1 MLIFLCLLQNL
12 PYVAPISGGLREGMA
27 LYLKG
32 VIPTN
37 ADQFEINFKT
47 GQSDSDDTAFHFNP
61 RLHQKVVMNSFRN
74 RKWEAKE
81 SVSDNPF
88 KKGETFEMF
97 TVIKSEGYQVYVNG
111 KELYTFKHRITLEK
125 VSTLNIS
132 GHVVVSL
139 FGFMQNWSASSFPTT
154 FTSLSRSHGELS
166 TRQSEILQP
175 VQNPNLPYVAPIS
188 GGLREGMAFYLKGV
202 IPTNADQFEINFK
215 TGQSDSDDTA
225 FHFNPRLHQK
235 VVMNSFRNRKWEA
248 KESVSDNPFKKGET
262 FEMFTVIKSEGYQ
275 VYVNGKE
282 LYTFKHRIPLKKVS
296 TLNING
302 DVAVNLSGFLKNWSA
317 SVFPTKV
324 ITKITTLGSSHGGLS
339 TVQSEILQPVRNPNL
354 PYVAPISGG
363 LREGMALYLQGVV
376 PTNADQFEIN
386 FKTGQSSNDDMAFQ
400 FNPRMDQKV
409 AINSVIN
416 GSWGTEESVSDN
428 PFKKGEAFEMFTVIK
443 SEGYQVYVNGKE
455 LYTFKHR
462 IPLEKVSTLNIS
474 GDVAVNLSEI
484 LQPVQ
489 NPNLPYVAPISGG
502 LREGM
507 ALYLQGVVP
516 TNADQF
522 EINFKTGPSSNDD
535 MAFQFNPR
543 MDQKVAMNSVI
554 NGSWGTEES
563 VSDNPFKKG
572 EAFEMFSVIKSE
584 GFQVYVNGKELYTF
598 KHRIPLEK
606 VSTLNIN
613 GDVAVNLSGFLQNWS
628 ASVSPTEVIT
638 KITTLGSSH
647 GVHSTVQSKI
657 LQPVQN
663 PNLPYVA
670 PISGGLREGMALYLK
685 GVVPTNADQF
695 EINFKTGPSSND
707 DMAFQFNPRMD
718 QKVAMNSVINGSWG
732 TEESVSDNPFKK
744 GEAFEMFSVIKS
756 EGFQVYVNGKE
767 LYTFKHRI
775 PLEKVSTLNIN
786 GDVAVNLSEILQ
798 PVQNP
803 NLPYVAPISGGL
815 REGMALYLQGVVPTD
830 ADQFEINFKTGPSSN
845 DDMAFQFK
853 PRMDQ
858 KVAMNS
864 IINGSWGTEES
875 LGPCPHMGCVAS
887 IHQVYVNGKELYTFK
902 HRIPLEKVSTLNI
915 SGDVAVNLS
924 GFLQNWSAS
933 VFPTEVTTKITTLGT
948 SHGGVSTVQSEILQ
962 PVQNPNLPYVA
973 PISGG
978 LREGMALYLQGV
990 VPTNADQFEI
1000 NFKTGPSSNDDMAF
1014 QFNPRMDQKVAMN
1027 SVINGS
1033 WGTEESVSDN
1043 PFKKGE
1049 AFEMFSVIK
1058 SEGFQVY
1065 VNGKE
1070 LYTFKHR
1077 IPLEKVSTLNISGDV
1092 AVNLSEILQPVQNPN
1107 LPYVA
1112 PISGGLR
1119 EGMALYLQGVVPT
1132 NADQFVINFKTGQS
1146 SNEDKAFHFNPR
1158 MDKKV
1163 AMNSVINGIWGTEES
1178 VSENPFKKG
1187 EAFEMFSVIKS
1198 EGYQVYVNG
1207 KEMYTFKHRIPLE
1220 KVSTLNISGDVA
1232 VKLSGFIQNWSAS
1245 VFPTE
1250 VITKITTLGSSHG
1263 AHSTVQSEILQPVQN
1278 PNLPYVAPISGG
1290 LREGMALYLK
1300 GVVPT
1305 NADQF
1310 EINFK
1315 TGPSSNDDMAFQFKP
1330 RMDQKLAMNS
1340 IINGSWGTE
1349 ESVSDNPFKKGEA
1362 FEMFTVIKSEGY
1374 QVYVNGKE
1382 LYTFKHRI
1390 PLEKVSTLNINGDVA
1405 VNLSEI
1411 LQPVQNPN
1419 LPYVA
1424 PISGGLREG
1433 MALYLQ
1439 GVVPTNADQFE
1450 INFKTGP
1457 SSNDD
1462 MAFQF
1467 NPRMD
1472 QKVAMNS
1479 VINGSW
1485 GTEESVSDNPF
1496 KKGEAF
1502 EMFSVIKSEGFQ
1514 VYVNGKELY
1523 TFKHR
1528 IPLEKV
1534 STLNI
1539 NGDVAVNLSGVLQ
1552 NWSASVSPTE
1562 VITKITTM
1570 CSSHGAHSTV
1580 QSEILQPVQNPNLPY
1595 VAPISGG
1602 LREGMALYL
1611 QGVVP
1616 TNADQFEINF
1626 KTGPSSNDDMAFQFN
1641 PRMDQKVAM
1650 NSVINGSW
1658 GTEESTHCT
1667 PKRKLGACP
1676 HMGCVSSIHQVYVNG
1691 KELYTFQAPYTTG
1704 KKVSTLNINGDVAV
1718 NLSEIL
1724 QPVQNPNLPYV
1735 APISGGLR
1743 EGMALYLQGVVP
1755 TNADQFEIN
1764 FKTGPSSNDDMAFQF
1779 NPRMD
1784 QKVAMNS
1791 VINGSWGTEESVSEN
1806 PFNKGEAFEMLSVIK
1821 SEGFQVYVNGKELYT
1836 FKHRIPLE
1844 KVSTL
1849 NINGDVAVNLSGFL
1863 QNWSASVSPTE
1874 VITKITTLGS
1884 SHGAHSTVQ
1893 SEILQPVQNPNLP
1906 YVAPISGGLREGMAL
1921 YLQGVVP
1928 TNADQ
1933 FEINFKTGPSSNDD
1947 MAFQFNPRM
1956 DQKVA
1961 MNSVIN
1967 GSWGTEESVS
1977 ENPFNKGR
1985 STCLYFETQHTT
1997 KRKLGPCPHMG
2008 CVASIHQVYVN
2019 GKELYTFKHRI
2030 PLEKVSTLNISG
2042 DVAVNLSG
2050 FLQNWSASVFPTEVI
2065 TKITTLGSSHG
2076 AHSTVQSEILQP
2088 VRNPNLPYVA
2098 PISGGLRE
2106 GMALY
2111 LKGVVPT
2118 NADQFEIN
2126 FKTGPSSNDDMAFQ
2140 FHPRMDQKLAMNSI
2154 INGSWGTEESVSD
2167 NPFKKGE
2174 AFEMFTVIKSEGY
2187 QVYVNGKELYTFKH
2201 RIPLEKVSTLN
2212 INGDVAVNLSGFL
2225 QNWSASV
2232 FPTEVI
2238 TKITTLGSSHG
2249 GVSTVQSE
2257 ILQPVQ
2263 NPNLPYVA
2271 PISGGL
2277 REGMALYL
2285 QGVVPTNA
2293 DQFEINFKTGPSSN
2307 DDMAFQFNPR
2317 MDQKLAMN
2325 SIINGSWGTEE
2336 SVSDN
2341 PFKKGEAFE
2350 MFTVIKS
2357 EGYQVYV
2364 NGKELYTF
2372 KHRIPLEKVSTLNIS
2387 GDVAVNLSGFIQN
2400 WSASVFPTEVIT
2412 KITTLGSTHGAH
2424 STVQSEILQPVQN
2437 PNLPYV
2443 APISG
2448 GLREG
2453 MALYLKG
2460 VVPTNADQFE
2470 INFKTGPSSNDDMAF
2485 QFNPRMDQK
2494 LAMNS
2499 IINGS
2504 WGTEESVSDNPFKK
2518 GEAFE
2523 MFSVIKSE
2531 GYQVKLYT
2539 FKHRIPLEKV
2549 STLNFSGDVAVN
2561 LSGFLQVGH
2570 FFFS

>member
-1 MLIFLCLLQNL
+1 MSFTFKSAFQSSFQTISGFSVPYVSRISGGLKAGKAIFIQGSVPSGCESFVVNLKCGESKGNDIAFQIRTQFSSNYMVLNSRQHGAWGKKEKLELPLKQGSSFDLIIAVNSENYQVYLNGSEVGQFQHRIPLDRVIALSVGGEVSLTNVVFTESWTGSSVFGRSASMTFGEHSSTLDESWSLTGSEHNLPTIHPQMGLSLSNTVQNPNLPYVAPISGGLREGMALYLKGVIPTNAEWFEINFKTGQSDSDDTAFHFNPRLHQKVVMNSFRNRKWEAKESVSDNPFKKGETFEMFTVIKSEGYQVYVNGKELYTFKHRIPLEKVSTLNISGHVVVSLFGFMQNWSASSFPTTFTSLSRSHGELSTRQSEILQPVQNPNLPYVAPISGGLREGMALYLKGVIPTNADQFEINFKTGQSDSDDTAFHFNPRLHQKVVMNSFRNRKWEAKESVSDNPFKKGETFEMFTVIKSEGYQVYVNGKELYTFKHRIPLEKVSTLNISGHVVVSLFEILQPVQNPNL

-139 FGFMQNWSASSFPTT
+139 FGFMQF
-154 FTSLSRSHGELS
+154 
-166 TRQSEILQP
+166 
-175 VQNPNLPYVAPIS
+175 NLPC
-188 GGLREGMAFYLKGV
+188 R
-202 IPTNADQFEINFK
+202 FEINFK

-302 DVAVNLSGFLKNWSA
+302 DVAVNL
-317 SVFPTKV
+317 
-324 ITKITTLGSSHGGLS
+324 
-339 TVQSEILQPVRNPNL
+339 SEILQPVRNPNL

-474 GDVAVNLSEI
+474 GDVAVNLSGFLQNWSASVFPTKVITKITTLGSSHAAHSTVQSEI

-613 GDVAVNLSGFLQNWS
+613 GDVAVNLS
-628 ASVSPTEVIT
+628 
-638 KITTLGSSH
+638 
-647 GVHSTVQSKI
+647 
-657 LQPVQN
+657 VQN

-786 GDVAVNLSEILQ
+786 GDVAVNLSGFLQNWSASVFPTEVTTKITTLGSSHGAHSTVQSEILQ

-924 GFLQNWSAS
+924 GFLQN
-933 VFPTEVTTKITTLGT
+933 
-948 SHGGVSTVQSEILQ
+948 
-962 PVQNPNLPYVA
+962 LPYVA

-1092 AVNLSEILQPVQNPN
+1092 AVNLSGFLQVAHKRGVSTVQSEILQPVQNPN

-1232 VKLSGFIQNWSAS
+1232 VKLS
-1245 VFPTE
+1245 
-1250 VITKITTLGSSHG
+1250 
-1263 AHSTVQSEILQPVQN
+1263 EILQPVQN

-1405 VNLSEI
+1405 VNLSGFLQNWSASVSPTEVITKITTLGSSHGAHSTVQSEI

-1718 NLSEIL
+1718 NLSGFLQNWSASVSPTEVITKITTLGSSHGAHSTVQSEIL

-1967 GSWGTEESVS
+1967 GSWGTEES
-1977 ENPFNKGR
+1977 
-1985 STCLYFETQHTT
+1985 TQHTT
-1997 KRKLGPCPHMG
+1997 KRKLGPCPHM
-2008 CVASIHQVYVN
+2008 
-2019 GKELYTFKHRI
+2019 ELYTFKHRI

-2050 FLQNWSASVFPTEVI
+2050 FLQ
-2065 TKITTLGSSHG
+2065 
-2076 AHSTVQSEILQP
+2076 
-2088 VRNPNLPYVA
+2088 
-2098 PISGGLRE
+2098 
-2106 GMALY
+2106 
-2111 LKGVVPT
+2111 
-2118 NADQFEIN
+2118 
-2126 FKTGPSSNDDMAFQ
+2126 
-2140 FHPRMDQKLAMNSI
+2140 
-2154 INGSWGTEESVSD
+2154 
-2167 NPFKKGE
+2167 
-2174 AFEMFTVIKSEGY
+2174 
-2187 QVYVNGKELYTFKH
+2187 
-2201 RIPLEKVSTLN
+2201 
-2212 INGDVAVNLSGFL
+2212 
-2225 QNWSASV
+2225 
-2232 FPTEVI
+2232 
-2238 TKITTLGSSHG
+2238 
-2249 GVSTVQSE
+2249 
-2257 ILQPVQ
+2257 
-2263 NPNLPYVA
+2263 
-2271 PISGGL
+2271 
-2277 REGMALYL
+2277 
-2285 QGVVPTNA
+2285 
-2293 DQFEINFKTGPSSN
+2293 
-2307 DDMAFQFNPR
+2307 
-2317 MDQKLAMN
+2317 
-2325 SIINGSWGTEE
+2325 
-2336 SVSDN
+2336 
-2341 PFKKGEAFE
+2341 
-2350 MFTVIKS
+2350 
-2357 EGYQVYV
+2357 
-2364 NGKELYTF
+2364 
-2372 KHRIPLEKVSTLNIS
+2372 
-2387 GDVAVNLSGFIQN
+2387 
-2400 WSASVFPTEVIT
+2400 
-2412 KITTLGSTHGAH
+2412 
-2424 STVQSEILQPVQN
+2424 
-2437 PNLPYV
+2437 
-2443 APISG
+2443 
-2448 GLREG
+2448 
-2453 MALYLKG
+2453 
-2460 VVPTNADQFE
+2460 
-2470 INFKTGPSSNDDMAF
+2470 
-2485 QFNPRMDQK
+2485 
-2494 LAMNS
+2494 
-2499 IINGS
+2499 
-2504 WGTEESVSDNPFKK
+2504 
-2518 GEAFE
+2518 
-2523 MFSVIKSE
+2523 
-2531 GYQVKLYT
+2531 
-2539 FKHRIPLEKV
+2539 
-2549 STLNFSGDVAVN
+2549 
-2561 LSGFLQVGH
+2561 VGH

>member
-1 MLIFLCLLQNL
+1 DNTQINASVCSSCPTSDSLICNNLPYVAPISGGLREGMALYLKGVIPTNAEWFEINFKTGQSDSDDTAFHFNPRLHQKVVMNSFRNRKWEAKESVSDNPFKKGETFEMFTVIKSEGYQVYVNGKELYTFKHRIPLEKVSTLNISGHVVVSLFGFIICIYTLMPIFLCLLQNLPYVAPISGGLREGMALYLKGVIPTNADQFEINFKTGQSDSDDTAFHFNPRLHQKVVMNSFRNRKWEAKESVSDNPFKKGETFEMFTVIKSEGYQVYVNGKELYTFKHRIPLEKVSTLNISGHVVVSLFGFMQNWSASSFPTTFTSLSRSHGELSTRQSEILQPVQNPNL

-139 FGFMQNWSASSFPTT
+139 F
-154 FTSLSRSHGELS
+154 
-166 TRQSEILQP
+166 EILQP

-1092 AVNLSEILQPVQNPN
+1092 AVNLSGFLQN

-1718 NLSEIL
+1718 NLSGFLQNWSASVSPTEVITKITTLGSSHGAHSTVQSEIL

-1967 GSWGTEESVS
+1967 GSWGTEES
-1977 ENPFNKGR
+1977 
-1985 STCLYFETQHTT
+1985 TQHTT

-2187 QVYVNGKELYTFKH
+2187 QVKLYTFKH

-2225 QNWSASV
+2225 Q
-2232 FPTEVI
+2232 
-2238 TKITTLGSSHG
+2238 
-2249 GVSTVQSE
+2249 
-2257 ILQPVQ
+2257 
-2263 NPNLPYVA
+2263 
-2271 PISGGL
+2271 
-2277 REGMALYL
+2277 
-2285 QGVVPTNA
+2285 
-2293 DQFEINFKTGPSSN
+2293 
-2307 DDMAFQFNPR
+2307 
-2317 MDQKLAMN
+2317 
-2325 SIINGSWGTEE
+2325 
-2336 SVSDN
+2336 
-2341 PFKKGEAFE
+2341 
-2350 MFTVIKS
+2350 
-2357 EGYQVYV
+2357 
-2364 NGKELYTF
+2364 
-2372 KHRIPLEKVSTLNIS
+2372 
-2387 GDVAVNLSGFIQN
+2387 
-2400 WSASVFPTEVIT
+2400 
-2412 KITTLGSTHGAH
+2412 
-2424 STVQSEILQPVQN
+2424 
-2437 PNLPYV
+2437 
-2443 APISG
+2443 
-2448 GLREG
+2448 
-2453 MALYLKG
+2453 
-2460 VVPTNADQFE
+2460 
-2470 INFKTGPSSNDDMAF
+2470 
-2485 QFNPRMDQK
+2485 
-2494 LAMNS
+2494 
-2499 IINGS
+2499 
-2504 WGTEESVSDNPFKK
+2504 
-2518 GEAFE
+2518 
-2523 MFSVIKSE
+2523 
-2531 GYQVKLYT
+2531 
-2539 FKHRIPLEKV
+2539 
-2549 STLNFSGDVAVN
+2549 
-2561 LSGFLQVGH
+2561 VGH

>member
-1 MLIFLCLLQNL
+1 MPIFLCLLQ
-12 PYVAPISGGLREGMA
+12 
-27 LYLKG
+27 
-32 VIPTN
+32 
-37 ADQFEINFKT
+37 
-47 GQSDSDDTAFHFNP
+47 
-61 RLHQKVVMNSFRN
+61 
-74 RKWEAKE
+74 
-81 SVSDNPF
+81 
-88 KKGETFEMF
+88 
-97 TVIKSEGYQVYVNG
+97 
-111 KELYTFKHRITLEK
+111 
-125 VSTLNIS
+125 
-132 GHVVVSL
+132 
-139 FGFMQNWSASSFPTT
+139 
-154 FTSLSRSHGELS
+154 
-166 TRQSEILQP
+166 
-175 VQNPNLPYVAPIS
+175 
-188 GGLREGMAFYLKGV
+188 
-202 IPTNADQFEINFK
+202 
-215 TGQSDSDDTA
+215 
-225 FHFNPRLHQK
+225 
-235 VVMNSFRNRKWEA
+235 
-248 KESVSDNPFKKGET
+248 
-262 FEMFTVIKSEGYQ
+262 
-275 VYVNGKE
+275 
-282 LYTFKHRIPLKKVS
+282 
-296 TLNING
+296 
-302 DVAVNLSGFLKNWSA
+302 
-317 SVFPTKV
+317 
-324 ITKITTLGSSHGGLS
+324 
-339 TVQSEILQPVRNPNL
+339 
-354 PYVAPISGG
+354 
-363 LREGMALYLQGVV
+363 
-376 PTNADQFEIN
+376 
-386 FKTGQSSNDDMAFQ
+386 
-400 FNPRMDQKV
+400 
-409 AINSVIN
+409 
-416 GSWGTEESVSDN
+416 
-428 PFKKGEAFEMFTVIK
+428 
-443 SEGYQVYVNGKE
+443 
-455 LYTFKHR
+455 
-462 IPLEKVSTLNIS
+462 
-474 GDVAVNLSEI
+474 
-484 LQPVQ
+484 
-489 NPNLPYVAPISGG
+489 
-502 LREGM
+502 
-507 ALYLQGVVP
+507 
-516 TNADQF
+516 
-522 EINFKTGPSSNDD
+522 
-535 MAFQFNPR
+535 
-543 MDQKVAMNSVI
+543 
-554 NGSWGTEES
+554 
-563 VSDNPFKKG
+563 
-572 EAFEMFSVIKSE
+572 
-584 GFQVYVNGKELYTF
+584 
-598 KHRIPLEK
+598 
-606 VSTLNIN
+606 
-613 GDVAVNLSGFLQNWS
+613 
-628 ASVSPTEVIT
+628 
-638 KITTLGSSH
+638 
-647 GVHSTVQSKI
+647 
-657 LQPVQN
+657 
-663 PNLPYVA
+663 NLPYVA

-786 GDVAVNLSEILQ
+786 GDVAVNLSGFLQ
-798 PVQNP
+798 

-1821 SEGFQVYVNGKELYT
+1821 SEGFQVRLGPCPHMGCVASIHQVYVNGKELYT

-1863 QNWSASVSPTE
+1863 Q
-1874 VITKITTLGS
+1874 
-1884 SHGAHSTVQ
+1884 
-1893 SEILQPVQNPNLP
+1893 NLP

-1985 STCLYFETQHTT
+1985 
-1997 KRKLGPCPHMG
+1997 RPCPHMG

-2212 INGDVAVNLSGFL
+2212 INGDVAVNL
-2225 QNWSASV
+2225 
-2232 FPTEVI
+2232 
-2238 TKITTLGSSHG
+2238 
-2249 GVSTVQSE
+2249 SE

-2531 GYQVKLYT
+2531 GYQVYVNGKELYT

-2561 LSGFLQVGH
+2561 LSGFLQNWSASVFPTEVITEISTLGSSHGGVSTVQSEILQPVRNPTIPYMGPISGGLREGMALYLQGAVPANAERFRINFKTGPTDKHDTAFHFNPRMGSNVAMNSFSTGKWETGESVSDNPFKKGEAFEMFFVIKSEGYQVYVNGKELYTFKHRIPLEKVTMLNINGDVGVNLFGFIENWSKSSFVTAVRSKTAYLGSPRGELSTIKSEVLQPIQNLTIPYMGPISGGLREGMALYLQGAVPANADRFRINFKTGPTDKHDTAFH
-2570 FFFS
+2570 FNPRMGSNVAMNSFSTGKWETGESVSDNPFKKGEAFEMFFVIKSEGYQVYVNGKELYTFKHRIPLEKVTTLNINGDIAVNLFGFIENWSKSSFVTAVRSRTAYLGSPRGELSTIKSEVLQPIQNPTLPYVTPIPGGLRKGMALYIQGVIPTNAGRFEINFKTGPTDKNDIAFHFNPRMGSKVVMNSLKNGKWGAEESVSDSPFKKGEAFEMFFVVKSEGYQVCQQHCMFKHRIPLEEVNTINIYGNVSISFLGFVTVSEISLLVLYMPTIY

>member
-1 MLIFLCLLQNL
+1 MTFGEHSSTLDESWSLTGSEHNLPTIHPQMGLSLSNTVQNPNLPYVAPISGGLREGMALYLKGVIPTNAEWFEINFKTGQSDSDDTAFHFNPRLHQKVVMNSFRNRKWEAKESVSDNPFKKGETFEMFTVIKSEGYQVYVNGKELYTFKHRIPLEKVSTLNISGHVVVSLFGFMQNWSASSFPTTFTSLSRSHGELSTRQSEILQPVQNPNLPYVAPISGGLREGMALYLKGVIPTNADQFEINFKTGQSDSDDTAFHFNPRLHQKVVMNSFRNRKWEAKESVSDNPFKKGETFEMFTVIKSEGYQVYVNGKELYTFKHRIPLEKVSTLNISGHVVVSLFGFMQNWSASSFPTTFTSLSRSHGELSTRQSEILQPVQNPNL

-235 VVMNSFRNRKWEA
+235 VVMNSFRNTEWEA

-282 LYTFKHRIPLKKVS
+282 MYTFKHRIPLKKVS

-376 PTNADQFEIN
+376 PTNADQFVIN
-386 FKTGQSSNDDMAFQ
+386 FKTGQSSNEDKAFH

-409 AINSVIN
+409 AMNSVIN

-462 IPLEKVSTLNIS
+462 IPLKKVSTLNIS
-474 GDVAVNLSEI
+474 GDVAVNLSGFLQNWSASVFPTEVTTKISTLGSSHGAHSTVQSEI

-613 GDVAVNLSGFLQNWS
+613 GDVAVNLSGFLQNWR
-628 ASVSPTEVIT
+628 T
-638 KITTLGSSH
+638 
-647 GVHSTVQSKI
+647 
-657 LQPVQN
+657 
-663 PNLPYVA
+663 
-670 PISGGLREGMALYLK
+670 
-685 GVVPTNADQF
+685 
-695 EINFKTGPSSND
+695 
-707 DMAFQFNPRMD
+707 
-718 QKVAMNSVINGSWG
+718 
-732 TEESVSDNPFKK
+732 
-744 GEAFEMFSVIKS
+744 
-756 EGFQVYVNGKE
+756 
-767 LYTFKHRI
+767 
-775 PLEKVSTLNIN
+775 
-786 GDVAVNLSEILQ
+786 
-798 PVQNP
+798 
-803 NLPYVAPISGGL
+803 
-815 REGMALYLQGVVPTD
+815 
-830 ADQFEINFKTGPSSN
+830 
-845 DDMAFQFK
+845 
-853 PRMDQ
+853 
-858 KVAMNS
+858 
-864 IINGSWGTEES
+864 
-875 LGPCPHMGCVAS
+875 
-887 IHQVYVNGKELYTFK
+887 
-902 HRIPLEKVSTLNI
+902 
-915 SGDVAVNLS
+915 
-924 GFLQNWSAS
+924 S
-933 VFPTEVTTKITTLGT
+933 VF
-948 SHGGVSTVQSEILQ
+948 
-962 PVQNPNLPYVA
+962 
-973 PISGG
+973 
-978 LREGMALYLQGV
+978 
-990 VPTNADQFEI
+990 
-1000 NFKTGPSSNDDMAF
+1000 
-1014 QFNPRMDQKVAMN
+1014 
-1027 SVINGS
+1027 
-1033 WGTEESVSDN
+1033 
-1043 PFKKGE
+1043 
-1049 AFEMFSVIK
+1049 
-1058 SEGFQVY
+1058 
-1065 VNGKE
+1065 
-1070 LYTFKHR
+1070 
-1077 IPLEKVSTLNISGDV
+1077 
-1092 AVNLSEILQPVQNPN
+1092 
-1107 LPYVA
+1107 
-1112 PISGGLR
+1112 
-1119 EGMALYLQGVVPT
+1119 
-1132 NADQFVINFKTGQS
+1132 
-1146 SNEDKAFHFNPR
+1146 
-1158 MDKKV
+1158 
-1163 AMNSVINGIWGTEES
+1163 
-1178 VSENPFKKG
+1178 
-1187 EAFEMFSVIKS
+1187 
-1198 EGYQVYVNG
+1198 
-1207 KEMYTFKHRIPLE
+1207 
-1220 KVSTLNISGDVA
+1220 
-1232 VKLSGFIQNWSAS
+1232 
-1245 VFPTE
+1245 
-1250 VITKITTLGSSHG
+1250 
-1263 AHSTVQSEILQPVQN
+1263 
-1278 PNLPYVAPISGG
+1278 
-1290 LREGMALYLK
+1290 
-1300 GVVPT
+1300 
-1305 NADQF
+1305 
-1310 EINFK
+1310 
-1315 TGPSSNDDMAFQFKP
+1315 
-1330 RMDQKLAMNS
+1330 
-1340 IINGSWGTE
+1340 
-1349 ESVSDNPFKKGEA
+1349 
-1362 FEMFTVIKSEGY
+1362 
-1374 QVYVNGKE
+1374 
-1382 LYTFKHRI
+1382 
-1390 PLEKVSTLNINGDVA
+1390 
-1405 VNLSEI
+1405 
-1411 LQPVQNPN
+1411 
-1419 LPYVA
+1419 
-1424 PISGGLREG
+1424 
-1433 MALYLQ
+1433 
-1439 GVVPTNADQFE
+1439 
-1450 INFKTGP
+1450 
-1457 SSNDD
+1457 
-1462 MAFQF
+1462 
-1467 NPRMD
+1467 
-1472 QKVAMNS
+1472 
-1479 VINGSW
+1479 
-1485 GTEESVSDNPF
+1485 
-1496 KKGEAF
+1496 
-1502 EMFSVIKSEGFQ
+1502 
-1514 VYVNGKELY
+1514 
-1523 TFKHR
+1523 
-1528 IPLEKV
+1528 
-1534 STLNI
+1534 
-1539 NGDVAVNLSGVLQ
+1539 
-1552 NWSASVSPTE
+1552 
-1562 VITKITTM
+1562 
-1570 CSSHGAHSTV
+1570 
-1580 QSEILQPVQNPNLPY
+1580 
-1595 VAPISGG
+1595 
-1602 LREGMALYL
+1602 
-1611 QGVVP
+1611 
-1616 TNADQFEINF
+1616 
-1626 KTGPSSNDDMAFQFN
+1626 
-1641 PRMDQKVAM
+1641 
-1650 NSVINGSW
+1650 
-1658 GTEESTHCT
+1658 
-1667 PKRKLGACP
+1667 
-1676 HMGCVSSIHQVYVNG
+1676 
-1691 KELYTFQAPYTTG
+1691 
-1704 KKVSTLNINGDVAV
+1704 
-1718 NLSEIL
+1718 
-1724 QPVQNPNLPYV
+1724 
-1735 APISGGLR
+1735 
-1743 EGMALYLQGVVP
+1743 
-1755 TNADQFEIN
+1755 
-1764 FKTGPSSNDDMAFQF
+1764 
-1779 NPRMD
+1779 
-1784 QKVAMNS
+1784 
-1791 VINGSWGTEESVSEN
+1791 
-1806 PFNKGEAFEMLSVIK
+1806 
-1821 SEGFQVYVNGKELYT
+1821 
-1836 FKHRIPLE
+1836 
-1844 KVSTL
+1844 
-1849 NINGDVAVNLSGFL
+1849 
-1863 QNWSASVSPTE
+1863 PTE

-1977 ENPFNKGR
+1977 ENPFKKGEA
-1985 STCLYFETQHTT
+1985 FEMFSVI
-1997 KRKLGPCPHMG
+1997 KSEGY
-2008 CVASIHQVYVN
+2008 QVYVN
-2019 GKELYTFKHRI
+2019 GKEMYTFKHRIPLEKVSTLNINGDVAVNLSGFLQNWSASVSPTEVITKITTMCSSHGAHSTVQSEILQPVQNPNLPYVAPISGGLREGMALYLQGVVPTNADQFEINFKTGPSSNEDKAFHFNPRMDKKVAMNSVINGIWGTEESVSENPFNKGEAFEMLSVIKSEGFQVYVNGKEMYTFKHRI

-2042 DVAVNLSG
+2042 DVAVKLSG
-2050 FLQNWSASVFPTEVI
+2050 FIQNWSASVSPTEVI

-2076 AHSTVQSEILQP
+2076 VHSTVQSEILQP
-2088 VRNPNLPYVA
+2088 VQNPNLPYVA

-2271 PISGGL
+2271 PILGGL

-2307 DDMAFQFNPR
+2307 DDMAFQFKPR

-2387 GDVAVNLSGFIQN
+2387 GDVAVNLSGFLQN

-2412 KITTLGSTHGAH
+2412 KITTLGSSHGVH

-2453 MALYLKG
+2453 MALYLQG

-2494 LAMNS
+2494 VAMNS
-2499 IINGS
+2499 IINGI
-2504 WGTEESVSDNPFKK
+2504 WGTEESVSENPFKK

-2531 GYQVKLYT
+2531 GYQVYVNGKELYT

-2561 LSGFLQVGH
+2561 LSGFLQNWSASVFPTEVITEISTLGSSHGGVSTVQSEILQPVRNPTIPYMGPISGGLREGMAVYLQGAVPANAERFRINFKTGPTDKHDTAFHFNPRMGSNVAMNSFSTGKWETGESVSDNPFKKGEAFEMFFVIKSEGYQVYVNGKELYTFKHRIPLEKVTMLNINGDVGVNLFGFIENWSKSSFVTAVRSKTAYLGSPRGELSTIKSEVLQPIQNLTIPYMGPISGGLREGMALYLQGAVPANADRFRINFKTGPTDKHDTAFH
-2570 FFFS
+2570 FNPRMGSNVAMNSFSTGKWETGESVSDNPFKKGEAFEMFFVIKSEGYQVRIKGQQHCMFKHRIPLEEVNTINIYGNVSISFLGFVTDSE

>member
-1 MLIFLCLLQNL
+1 MTFGEHSSTLDESWSLTGSEHNLPTIHPQMGLSLSNTVQNPNLPYVAPISGGLREGMALYLKGVIPTNAEWFEINFKTGQSDSDDTAFHFNPRLHQKVVMNSFRNRKWEAKESVSDNPFKKGETFEMFTVIKSEGYQVYVNGKELYTFKHRIPLEKVSTLNISGHVVVSLFGFMQNWSASSFPTTFTSLSRSHGELSTRQSEILQPVQNPNLPYVAPISGGLREGMALYLKGVIPTNADQFEINFKTGQSDSDDTAFHFNPRLHQKVVMNSFRNRKWEAKESVSDNPFKKGETFEMFTVIKSEGYQVYVNGKELYTFKHRIPLEKVSTLNISGHVVVSLFGFMQNWSASSFPTTFTSLSRSHGELSTRQSEILQPVQNPNL

-235 VVMNSFRNRKWEA
+235 VVMNSFRNTEWEA

-282 LYTFKHRIPLKKVS
+282 MYTFKHRIPLKKVS

-376 PTNADQFEIN
+376 PTNADQFVIN
-386 FKTGQSSNDDMAFQ
+386 FKTGQSSNEDKAFH

-409 AINSVIN
+409 AMNSVIN

-462 IPLEKVSTLNIS
+462 IPLKKVSTLNIS
-474 GDVAVNLSEI
+474 GDVAVNLSGFLQNWSASVFPTEVTTKISTLGSSHGAHSTVQSEI

-613 GDVAVNLSGFLQNWS
+613 GDVAVNLSGFLQNWR
-628 ASVSPTEVIT
+628 T
-638 KITTLGSSH
+638 
-647 GVHSTVQSKI
+647 
-657 LQPVQN
+657 
-663 PNLPYVA
+663 
-670 PISGGLREGMALYLK
+670 
-685 GVVPTNADQF
+685 
-695 EINFKTGPSSND
+695 
-707 DMAFQFNPRMD
+707 
-718 QKVAMNSVINGSWG
+718 
-732 TEESVSDNPFKK
+732 
-744 GEAFEMFSVIKS
+744 
-756 EGFQVYVNGKE
+756 
-767 LYTFKHRI
+767 
-775 PLEKVSTLNIN
+775 
-786 GDVAVNLSEILQ
+786 
-798 PVQNP
+798 
-803 NLPYVAPISGGL
+803 
-815 REGMALYLQGVVPTD
+815 
-830 ADQFEINFKTGPSSN
+830 
-845 DDMAFQFK
+845 
-853 PRMDQ
+853 
-858 KVAMNS
+858 
-864 IINGSWGTEES
+864 
-875 LGPCPHMGCVAS
+875 
-887 IHQVYVNGKELYTFK
+887 
-902 HRIPLEKVSTLNI
+902 
-915 SGDVAVNLS
+915 
-924 GFLQNWSAS
+924 S
-933 VFPTEVTTKITTLGT
+933 VF
-948 SHGGVSTVQSEILQ
+948 
-962 PVQNPNLPYVA
+962 
-973 PISGG
+973 
-978 LREGMALYLQGV
+978 
-990 VPTNADQFEI
+990 
-1000 NFKTGPSSNDDMAF
+1000 
-1014 QFNPRMDQKVAMN
+1014 
-1027 SVINGS
+1027 
-1033 WGTEESVSDN
+1033 
-1043 PFKKGE
+1043 
-1049 AFEMFSVIK
+1049 
-1058 SEGFQVY
+1058 
-1065 VNGKE
+1065 
-1070 LYTFKHR
+1070 
-1077 IPLEKVSTLNISGDV
+1077 
-1092 AVNLSEILQPVQNPN
+1092 
-1107 LPYVA
+1107 
-1112 PISGGLR
+1112 
-1119 EGMALYLQGVVPT
+1119 
-1132 NADQFVINFKTGQS
+1132 
-1146 SNEDKAFHFNPR
+1146 
-1158 MDKKV
+1158 
-1163 AMNSVINGIWGTEES
+1163 
-1178 VSENPFKKG
+1178 
-1187 EAFEMFSVIKS
+1187 
-1198 EGYQVYVNG
+1198 
-1207 KEMYTFKHRIPLE
+1207 
-1220 KVSTLNISGDVA
+1220 
-1232 VKLSGFIQNWSAS
+1232 
-1245 VFPTE
+1245 
-1250 VITKITTLGSSHG
+1250 
-1263 AHSTVQSEILQPVQN
+1263 
-1278 PNLPYVAPISGG
+1278 
-1290 LREGMALYLK
+1290 
-1300 GVVPT
+1300 
-1305 NADQF
+1305 
-1310 EINFK
+1310 
-1315 TGPSSNDDMAFQFKP
+1315 
-1330 RMDQKLAMNS
+1330 
-1340 IINGSWGTE
+1340 
-1349 ESVSDNPFKKGEA
+1349 
-1362 FEMFTVIKSEGY
+1362 
-1374 QVYVNGKE
+1374 
-1382 LYTFKHRI
+1382 
-1390 PLEKVSTLNINGDVA
+1390 
-1405 VNLSEI
+1405 
-1411 LQPVQNPN
+1411 
-1419 LPYVA
+1419 
-1424 PISGGLREG
+1424 
-1433 MALYLQ
+1433 
-1439 GVVPTNADQFE
+1439 
-1450 INFKTGP
+1450 
-1457 SSNDD
+1457 
-1462 MAFQF
+1462 
-1467 NPRMD
+1467 
-1472 QKVAMNS
+1472 
-1479 VINGSW
+1479 
-1485 GTEESVSDNPF
+1485 
-1496 KKGEAF
+1496 
-1502 EMFSVIKSEGFQ
+1502 
-1514 VYVNGKELY
+1514 
-1523 TFKHR
+1523 
-1528 IPLEKV
+1528 
-1534 STLNI
+1534 
-1539 NGDVAVNLSGVLQ
+1539 
-1552 NWSASVSPTE
+1552 
-1562 VITKITTM
+1562 
-1570 CSSHGAHSTV
+1570 
-1580 QSEILQPVQNPNLPY
+1580 
-1595 VAPISGG
+1595 
-1602 LREGMALYL
+1602 
-1611 QGVVP
+1611 
-1616 TNADQFEINF
+1616 
-1626 KTGPSSNDDMAFQFN
+1626 
-1641 PRMDQKVAM
+1641 
-1650 NSVINGSW
+1650 
-1658 GTEESTHCT
+1658 
-1667 PKRKLGACP
+1667 
-1676 HMGCVSSIHQVYVNG
+1676 
-1691 KELYTFQAPYTTG
+1691 
-1704 KKVSTLNINGDVAV
+1704 
-1718 NLSEIL
+1718 
-1724 QPVQNPNLPYV
+1724 
-1735 APISGGLR
+1735 
-1743 EGMALYLQGVVP
+1743 
-1755 TNADQFEIN
+1755 
-1764 FKTGPSSNDDMAFQF
+1764 
-1779 NPRMD
+1779 
-1784 QKVAMNS
+1784 
-1791 VINGSWGTEESVSEN
+1791 
-1806 PFNKGEAFEMLSVIK
+1806 
-1821 SEGFQVYVNGKELYT
+1821 
-1836 FKHRIPLE
+1836 
-1844 KVSTL
+1844 
-1849 NINGDVAVNLSGFL
+1849 
-1863 QNWSASVSPTE
+1863 PTE

-1977 ENPFNKGR
+1977 ENPFKKGEA
-1985 STCLYFETQHTT
+1985 FEMFSVI
-1997 KRKLGPCPHMG
+1997 KSEGY
-2008 CVASIHQVYVN
+2008 QVYVN

-2042 DVAVNLSG
+2042 DVAVDLSG
-2050 FLQNWSASVFPTEVI
+2050 FLQNWSASVSPTEVI

-2076 AHSTVQSEILQP
+2076 VHSTVQSEILQP
-2088 VRNPNLPYVA
+2088 VQNPNLPYVA

-2271 PISGGL
+2271 PILGGL

-2307 DDMAFQFNPR
+2307 DDMAFQFKPR

-2387 GDVAVNLSGFIQN
+2387 GDVAVNLSGFLQN

-2412 KITTLGSTHGAH
+2412 KITTLGSSHGVH

-2453 MALYLKG
+2453 MALYLQG

-2494 LAMNS
+2494 VAMNS
-2499 IINGS
+2499 IINGI
-2504 WGTEESVSDNPFKK
+2504 WGTEESVSENPFKK

-2531 GYQVKLYT
+2531 GYQVYVNGKELYT

-2561 LSGFLQVGH
+2561 LSGFLQNWSASVFPTEVITEISTLGSSHGGVSTVQSEILQPVRNPTIPYMGPISGGLREGMAVYLQGAVPANAERFRINFKTGPTDKHDTAFHFNPRMGSNVAMNSFSTGKWETGESVSDNPFKKGEAFEMFFVIKSEGYQVYVNGKELYTFKHRIPLEKVTMLNINGDVGVNLFGFIENWSKSSFVTAVRSKTAYLGSPRGELSTIKSEVLQPIQNLTIPYMGPISGGLREGMALYLQGAVPANADRFRINFKTGPTDKHDTAFH
-2570 FFFS
+2570 FNPRMGSNVAMNSFSTGKWETGESVSDNPFKKGEAFEMFFVIKSEGYQVYVNGKELYTFKHRIPLEKVTTLNINGDIAVNLFGFIENWSKSSFVTAVRSRTAYLGSPRGELSTIKSEVLQPIQNPTLPYVTPIPGGLRKGMALYIQGVIPTNAGRFEINFKTGPTDKNDIAFHFNPRMGSKVVMNSLKNGKWGAEESVSDSPFKKGEAFEMFFVVKSEGYQVRIKGQQHCMFKHRIPLEEVNTINIYGNVSISFLGFVTDSE